1 MTKFYEARATLVNTL
16 AGLFCVCVV
25 VGLGYLISLSAE
37 DPRFNSTI
45 KTMCTGSE
53 HIVEVRL
60 QGFTKSYC
68 RDVKKEEGTWERQE
82 CYQTIEEIRCKRG
95 AK

>member
-1 MTKFYEARATLVNTL
+1 MKRRKA
-16 AGLFCVCVV
+16 
-25 VGLGYLISLSAE
+25 SLKA
-37 DPRFNSTI
+37 
-45 KTMCTGSE
+45 
-53 HIVEVRL
+53 RL

-68 RDVKKEEGTWERQE
+68 RDVKKEEGTWDRQE